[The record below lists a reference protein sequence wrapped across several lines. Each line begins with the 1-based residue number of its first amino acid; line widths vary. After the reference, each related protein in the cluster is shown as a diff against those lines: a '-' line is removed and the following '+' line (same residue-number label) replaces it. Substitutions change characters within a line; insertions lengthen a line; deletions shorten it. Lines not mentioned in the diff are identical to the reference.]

1 MKEIDK
7 EIFKKGIGI
16 WRKELF
22 QIRKRKIAIIIMKA
36 RMNEV
41 EIGRI
46 EKIYKRTKRNEAI
59 QIEANTPKR
68 IWERAI
74 KTEP

>member
-1 MKEIDK
+1 MREIDK
-7 EIFKKGIGI
+7 EIFKKGIEI

-22 QIRKRKIAIIIMKA
+22 RRRKRKIAIIVMRA

-41 EIGRI
+41 EIVRI

-59 QIEANTPKR
+59 QIEVNRPKR

-74 KTEP
+74 KTKP